1 MPLLRALPA
10 KVRERFVSFAHA
22 PLTRNFSSFDEA
34 YSTVNSLVTY
44 RSSLDFPDAMN
55 GTQTGGRGNVTVVP
69 ASSASRD
76 ILYPVGIIKRDV
88 RHSLLVCVV
97 VGLLWWRFS

>member
-1 MPLLRALPA
+1 MLLLRALPP
-10 KVRERFVSFAHA
+10 KVGGWFASSTLV
-22 PLTRNFSSFDEA
+22 PLTGNFPSFDEA
-34 YSTVNSLVTY
+34 YWTINSLVTY
-44 RSSLDFPDAMN
+44 RSSLGFPDGLN
-55 GTQTGGRGNVTVVP
+55 GTQTGGWGNVTVVP

-76 ILYPVGIIKRDV
+76 IFHPSGFIKRDV